1 MAIHPT
7 AIVDRAAEIDPTAT
21 IGPYAVID
29 GPVRIAADVRI
40 YPHAYVCGWTTLGQ
54 GCEIH
59 IGAVVGHTPQ
69 DRAFTG
75 ERSYCDVGPRTVVR
89 EYVTIHRGTKPESR
103 TVVGANCLLGALSHV
118 AHNCVVADDVIMMNG
133 ALLAGYV
140 QVGPRA
146 FISGN
151 VAVHQFNRI
160 GELVMVSGG
169 SVITCDIPP
178 FLLVHGRGQVGGI
191 NRVGLVRAQ
200 IPRVEIDEIRA
211 AYKTLYR
218 GGMPLS
224 LSIAQLAKSLVTP
237 AGRRMAEF
245 LLAER
250 RRPLARSRRAL
261 PDATEASAAPAAPLG
276 VD

>member
-7 AIVDRAAEIDPTAT
+7 AIIDRAAEIDPAAS
-21 IGPYAVID
+21 IGPYAIID
-29 GPVRIAADVRI
+29 GPVRVAADVRV
-40 YPHAYVCGWTTLGQ
+40 YPHAYVCGWTTLGK

-59 IGAVVGHTPQ
+59 MGAVVGHTPQ

-75 ERSYCDVGPRTVVR
+75 ERSYCEVGPRTVVR

-103 TVVGANCLLGALSHV
+103 TVVGADCLLGALSHV
-118 AHNCVVADDVIMMNG
+118 AHNCVVADHVIMMNG

-140 QVGPRA
+140 QIGPRA
-146 FISGN
+146 FVSGN
-151 VAVHQFNRI
+151 VAVHQFTRI

-169 SVITCDIPP
+169 AILTCDIPP
-178 FLLVHGRGQVGGI
+178 FLLVHGRGQVSGI
-191 NRVGLVRAQ
+191 NRVGLVRAAVS
-200 IPRVEIDEIRA
+200 RVEIDEIRA

-218 GGMPLS
+218 SGMPLS
-224 LSIAQLAKSLVTP
+224 RSIAQLAETLVTP

-250 RRPLARSRRAL
+250 RRPLARPRRAL
-261 PDATEASAAPAAPLG
+261 PDAIEPSAAPVSPLEAE
-276 VD
+276 